1 MAYKSHHTDD
11 GRIPLL
17 LYSGGMDSTLMLAL
31 ETYEGKL
38 VDTLYVD
45 GSQSV
50 DKIRMEF
57 KARADAMQAL
67 EDHYQKSVVRFSH
80 EHRVPRPMNTDHQ
93 GFSQLLPWFAAA
105 MDYVNPNQHS
115 AVLMGY
121 VAGDQMVSQLH
132 HIETAWN
139 ALSMAM
145 SQTIVPIKFPLK
157 FATKREIYES
167 LTTHYPMLKDHYWY
181 CENPAFKLVD
191 ERATTS
197 LVPCQRC
204 ASCMTHN
211 ATLYVIQQRDEAH
224 FTRAHNHAASRL
236 LTSYSGSLSKA
247 LEQHAESE
255 QQALQDMKDAGPGWR
270 QQYLDFSTLGKKD
283 RTESDE
289 TLAELV
295 KAA

>member
-1 MAYKSHHTDD
+1 MAYQPSHSDD

-31 ETYEGKL
+31 ETHDGKK

-45 GSQSV
+45 GSQAV
-50 DKIRMEF
+50 DKIQMEF
-57 KARADAMQAL
+57 RARAGAMQAL
-67 EDHYQKSVVRFSH
+67 EEHYKKPVVRFSY
-80 EHRVPRPMNTDHQ
+80 EHRVIRPVNTNHQ
-93 GFSQLLPWFAAA
+93 GFSQLLPWFTAA
-105 MDYVNPNQHS
+105 MDYADPQRHS

-132 HIETAWN
+132 HIEAAWN
-139 ALSMAM
+139 ALFMAI

-167 LTTHYPMLKDHYWY
+167 LTNHYPMLKDHYWY

-191 ERATTS
+191 GHATTS

-204 ASCMTHN
+204 ASCMAHN
-211 ATLYVIQQRDEAH
+211 ATLYAIQQRDEAH
-224 FTRAHNHAASRL
+224 FTRSHNHAASRL
-236 LTSYSGSLSKA
+236 LTNYSGTLSKA

-255 QQALQDMKDAGPGWR
+255 RQAEKDMKEAGPGWR
-270 QQYLDFSTLGKKD
+270 QQYLDFSTLGQKNYID
-283 RTESDE
+283 PDTVTQISNA
-289 TLAELV
+289 L
-295 KAA
+295 